1 MAKGRNYKITGAL
14 ETHPKAIPLKFEIE
28 LVWSRAFGPSCSSVL
43 DWIPNHETYSW

>member
-28 LVWSRAFGPSCSSVL
+28 FGAIKSL
-43 DWIPNHETYSW
+43 WTFM